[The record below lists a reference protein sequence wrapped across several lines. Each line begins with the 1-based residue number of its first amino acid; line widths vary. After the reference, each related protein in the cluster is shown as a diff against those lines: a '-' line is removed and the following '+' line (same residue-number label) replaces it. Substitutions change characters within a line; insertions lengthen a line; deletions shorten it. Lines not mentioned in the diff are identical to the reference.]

1 MSEDQQNW
9 MKIESYLEKIEKRIN
24 SDTFASDDS
33 VKRSLF
39 GIFSQNYEIYK
50 TQANTGQGLEEIFWS
65 AFKGSKILKDV

>member
-1 MSEDQQNW
+1 

-50 TQANTGQGLEEIFWS
+50 TQANTGQGLEEIF
-65 AFKGSKILKDV
+65 